1 MEAAAG
7 KNTYISKNM
16 MALYQQERNKKLGI
30 AQPQAQAQPQQQ
42 LPLKTFA
49 DEEMKDDEIKPQAQ
63 PMPPAMNMAQA
74 MPPSV
79 NMMAQPPKAA
89 PQEKGFFAKAADLF
103 SFGGGK
109 AYAKPPQKK

>member
-30 AQPQAQAQPQQQ
+30 AQPQAQPQQ
-42 LPLKTFA
+42 LPSKTFA

-63 PMPPAMNMAQA
+63 PMPPSMNM
-74 MPPSV
+74 
-79 NMMAQPPKAA
+79 
-89 PQEKGFFAKAADLF
+89 
-103 SFGGGK
+103 
-109 AYAKPPQKK
+109 